1 MRSGVPYIFKR
12 YSKASNKYL
21 KSYDSRQESNILYT
35 QTGVYLPT
43 SNFKWI
49 DLKDIDSN
57 KYSSTTSKGCV
68 LEVELEYQKE
78 LPELHNDYFLAPYK
92 IEIKKEILSNYQLSI
107 TYFYNIPTEAV
118 KKLAASFFDTESIW
132 FVMKTYNFMRLGLK
146 LKKNRVLEFSQSQW
160 SVTFI
165 TQKKA
170 RNRKKVTK
178 TEKRC
183 TNYRKMLYMV

>member
-1 MRSGVPYIFKR
+1 M
-12 YSKASNKYL
+12 
-21 KSYDSRQESNILYT
+21 
-35 QTGVYLPT
+35 
-43 SNFKWI
+43 
-49 DLKDIDSN
+49 
-57 KYSSTTSKGCV
+57 
-68 LEVELEYQKE
+68 
-78 LPELHNDYFLAPYK
+78 HNDYFLAPYK

-132 FVMKTYNFMRLGLK
+132 FVMKTYNFMKLGLK